1 MTEPAFVFI
10 LKGYPRLSETFIAQ
24 EIRALEQRGIPIQ
37 IVSLRHPTDK
47 YVHPVHREIAASVNY
62 LPEYLYQEPL
72 RVLRGWWRA
81 RRLPGYRAA
90 FRQWLVDFQRDR
102 TSNRGRRFGQ
112 ACVLA
117 AELDGGP
124 HGQPLRLHAHFLHTP
139 AAVAYYTHL
148 MTALPWSCSAHAK
161 DIWLTPDWEKR
172 EKLQSM
178 DWLVT
183 CTESGAEALR
193 ALAPTPEKVSLVY
206 HGLDFSRFPAPPEI
220 SRFPAPPEKSGRE
233 TGPFTLLSV
242 GRLVPKKGFDGLLRS
257 LARLPR
263 DLDWRLRHVGGGPQK
278 DELAAEAAELGIGE
292 RIEWLGARPQEQV
305 LAEYRAAD
313 LFVLNCRIAEDGD
326 RDGLPNVLMEA
337 QSQRLAVISTAM
349 PAIAELVIDG
359 ETGLLTP
366 PDDPE
371 CLAAAIA
378 RLLRDP
384 ALHARLAEAGFRRVR
399 ALFSATGG
407 IDDLER
413 RFRADLPTSHSL
425 ASRAAFETADSE

>member
-1 MTEPAFVFI
+1 MIEPAFVFI

-24 EIRALEQRGIPIQ
+24 EIRALEQRSIPIE
-37 IVSLRHPTDK
+37 IVSLRRPTDK
-47 YVHPVHREIAASVNY
+47 YLHPVHREITAPVNY

-81 RRLPGYRAA
+81 RKMPGYRAA
-90 FRQWLVDFQRDR
+90 FRQWIADFRRDL
-102 TSNRGRRFGQ
+102 TPNRGRRFGQ

-117 AELDGGP
+117 AELDGSR
-124 HGQPLRLHAHFLHTP
+124 LRLHAHFLHTP
-139 AAVAYYTHL
+139 AAVGYYTHL
-148 MTALPWSCSAHAK
+148 LTGLPWSCSAHAK

-183 CTESGAEALR
+183 CTASGAEALR
-193 ALAPTPEKVSLVY
+193 KLAPDPAKVSLVY
-206 HGLDFSRFPAPPEI
+206 HGLDFSRFPEPPVRAP
-220 SRFPAPPEKSGRE
+220 RE

-242 GRLVPKKGFDGLLRS
+242 GRLVPKKGFDGLLQA
-257 LARLPR
+257 LARLPA
-263 DLDWRLRHVGGGPQK
+263 DLDWRLRHVGGGPLK
-278 DELAAEAAELGIGE
+278 DELAAEAARLGIGA
-292 RIEWLGARPQEQV
+292 RIAWLGARPQDQV
-305 LAEYRAAD
+305 LEEYRSAD

-337 QSQRLAVISTAM
+337 QSQRLPVISTAM

-359 ETGLLTP
+359 ATGLLTP

-371 CLAAAIA
+371 RLAQAIA

-384 ALHARLAEAGFRRVR
+384 ALRTQIAEAGFQRVR
-399 ALFSATGG
+399 SVFSATRG

-413 RFRADLPTSHSL
+413 RFRADQ
-425 ASRAAFETADSE
+425 